1 MWLTPSWPIPSR
13 DPVAHEWFD
22 VDGDGNLDDI
32 TAYPKEALNDLL
44 PAPVYTNAIDLARY
58 CQGLFHD
65 GALLG
70 RDQLAAMLD
79 FRVADDPKEP
89 MAARY
94 GLGTGVFNIP
104 GLSGIE
110 HYGHGGNGIG
120 YVVAMLY
127 LPQREACVVLLTN
140 DRGATMSTT
149 AAAFLQAVD
158 RGIRATT
165 L

>member
-1 MWLTPSWPIPSR
+1 M
-13 DPVAHEWFD
+13 
-22 VDGDGNLDDI
+22 
-32 TAYPKEALNDLL
+32 
-44 PAPVYTNAIDLARY
+44 
-58 CQGLFHD
+58 
-65 GALLG
+65 
-70 RDQLAAMLD
+70 MLD

-104 GLSGIE
+104 RLSAIE

-149 AAAFLQAVD
+149 AAAFLEAVD
-158 RGIRATT
+158 RGIQGSAD
-165 L
+165 

>member
-1 MWLTPSWPIPSR
+1 
-13 DPVAHEWFD
+13 
-22 VDGDGNLDDI
+22 
-32 TAYPKEALNDLL
+32 
-44 PAPVYTNAIDLARY
+44 
-58 CQGLFHD
+58 
-65 GALLG
+65 
-70 RDQLAAMLD
+70 MLD

-104 GLSGIE
+104 GLSGTE
-110 HYGHGGNGIG
+110 HSGHGGNGIG